1 MVGQLA
7 TETGWS
13 IGYILDRVNVVM
25 LSMMTADM
33 PRYVSPQPPDL
44 MQQIREMERREKERN
59 SHDRQTQETKGM
71 NPIEFFTE
79 YAVKD

>member
-33 PRYVSPQPPDL
+33 PRYVSPQRPDL
-44 MQQIREMERREKERN
+44 MQQIREMERREMQRN

>member
-1 MVGQLA
+1 
-7 TETGWS
+7 
-13 IGYILDRVNVVM
+13 M

-44 MQQIREMERREKERN
+44 MQQIREMERWEKERN